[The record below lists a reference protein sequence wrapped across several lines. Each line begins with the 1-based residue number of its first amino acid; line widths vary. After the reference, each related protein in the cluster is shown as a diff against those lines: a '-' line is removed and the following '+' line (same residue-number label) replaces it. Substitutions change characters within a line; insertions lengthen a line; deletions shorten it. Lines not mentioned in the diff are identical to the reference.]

1 MLRVRTMKRKQAIT
15 IIIVIVLISSICSY
29 YYIIYSPQTDDQ
41 HDGNS
46 DNDSNDTGNDGG
58 PNYNFKPPTGIKRE
72 PTVNYEG
79 GSNPSEQRTWPM
91 FQQDLQHTSYV
102 KPIGNGNISNYGLLY
117 HRWQDAY
124 SQPVIADFDNDGKY
138 EILSYSE
145 GDQDYQTGKWYLQGI
160 KLHAFNGEVLWNF
173 KNNSGDVWASPAIAD
188 INNDGELEIIVPLRS
203 GGAILALDK
212 YGNDLWQFNVSGYVE
227 SSPAIADIDLDG
239 DLEIVFGTSGYYGS
253 SDMVYALTMN
263 GNTPQIL
270 WEFPPEEIEG
280 KSAAV
285 LSSPALVDI
294 NGDKRLETIFASFN
308 GYLYALDSNGELLW
322 KFLAETETYI
332 DDSIREKPIA
342 APTVADLD
350 GDGTYEIVIQTSA
363 YRESTDRTSIFCVSS
378 TGLEIWRM
386 PTQYQGPASASVA
399 DLNDDGWLE
408 ILIGTESGDLYA
420 LRPNKTVL
428 WQINLGEPICSSP
441 SIADL
446 DGDGDL
452 EIIVVSSSLTPGIT
466 NSNVTILDKDGD
478 QLWKFLVEGES
489 WTNIPVV
496 DLNKDG
502 KLELII
508 GVYESFPPGQNDI
521 EHRLRSKTGLYVF
534 GDLSSEDL
542 IDPLPDVAVKDPMIG
557 VNYGEPGQTIIKVTV
572 ANAGLVEA
580 QQVEVEVRINRLPI
594 GSATIDSI
602 PPLSQKEVEITW
614 AGQSSKYTAIVDPD
628 DKITEG
634 DEDNNQATKSIS

>member
-1 MLRVRTMKRKQAIT
+1 MTRKQILAVIT
-15 IIIVIVLISSICSY
+15 VIILIMSIFSIYFITSSQEPNENDENTNINNNGG
-29 YYIIYSPQTDDQ
+29 
-41 HDGNS
+41 GN
-46 DNDSNDTGNDGG
+46 
-58 PNYNFKPPTGIKRE
+58 NYNFKPPTGIKRE

-79 GSNPSEQRTWPM
+79 GSNPSKQRTWPM

-102 KPIGNGNISNYGLLY
+102 KPIGNGNINNYGLLY
-117 HRWQDAY
+117 HRWQDAF

-145 GDQDYQTGKWYLQGI
+145 GDQDHQTGLGYFQKV
-160 KLHAFNGEVLWNF
+160 KLHSFNGEVLWNF
-173 KNNSGDVWASPAIAD
+173 KDYPGDVWASPAIAD
-188 INNDGELEIIVPLRS
+188 INNDGELEIIVPLRG

-227 SSPAIADIDLDG
+227 SSPAIADIDFDG
-239 DLEIVFGTSGYYGS
+239 DMEIVFGTSGYYDS

-263 GNTPQIL
+263 GSTPQIL

-322 KFLAETETYI
+322 KFFAETETYI
-332 DDSIREKPIA
+332 DDSIRENPYA

-378 TGLEIWRM
+378 SGEEIWRM
-386 PTQYQGPASASVA
+386 PTQYHGTASASVA
-399 DLNDDGWLE
+399 DLDNDGWLE
-408 ILIGTESGDLYA
+408 ILIGTESGILYA
-420 LRPNKTVL
+420 LKPNKTVL
-428 WQINLGEPICSSP
+428 WQINLGEPIKSSP

-446 DGDGDL
+446 DGDGNL
-452 EIIVVSSSLTPGIT
+452 EIIIISSSLTQGIT
-466 NSNVTILDKDGD
+466 NSNITILDRYGN
-478 QLWKFLVEGES
+478 QLWKYQLKGSS

-496 DLNKDG
+496 DLNSDG
-502 KLELII
+502 KLELIMGI
-508 GVYESFPPGQNDI
+508 YESFPPLKNEI
-521 EHRLRSKTGLYVF
+521 KYRLRSKTGLYVF
-534 GDLSSEDL
+534 GDLSSSDL
-542 IDPLPDVAVKDPMIG
+542 IDPLPDVAIKDPMIE
-557 VNYGEPGQTIIKVTV
+557 VDPYQPPFTIINITV

-580 QQVEVEVRINRLPI
+580 TQVEVELRTNLV
-594 GSATIDSI
+594 TIEKVVISSI
-602 PPLSQKEVEITW
+602 PPLSQKMVQITW
-614 AGQSSKYTAIVDPD
+614 TGHATRYFAIVDPD
-628 DKITEG
+628 NKIIEG
-634 DEDNNQATKSIS
+634 DENNNEAIKSVD